1 MMGRVGGRGK
11 IVSGRVCEELQRR
24 SRRTLSLVLFL
35 ACVAFA
41 NEVYAQVTFER
52 LVNELLTP
60 RVADAQQRFTFAA
73 RLRNGVWDLLY
84 RDVPIQVGARTP
96 EGRLWPA

>member
-1 MMGRVGGRGK
+1 
-11 IVSGRVCEELQRR
+11 VSDALITLAI
-24 SRRTLSLVLFL
+24 RTESLEVEGEVAAL
-35 ACVAFA
+35 AEIAPPGTYVMPTTRWECGPK
-41 NEVYAQVTFER
+41 TFEL
-52 LVNELLTP
+52 LVNDLLTP